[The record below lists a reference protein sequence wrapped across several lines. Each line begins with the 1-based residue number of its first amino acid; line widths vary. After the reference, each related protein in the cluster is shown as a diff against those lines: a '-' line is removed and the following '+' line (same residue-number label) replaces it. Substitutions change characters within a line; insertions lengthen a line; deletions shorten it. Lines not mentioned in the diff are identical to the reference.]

1 MADTEKPV
9 DTPESNNEA
18 EKTEETK
25 KVFKK
30 VPKPDENAFKAKVEE
45 INGEI
50 KKLNDQV
57 AELRKQIDEASNQR
71 SGQQGVLNEA
81 RSLMNQLKA
90 ERQAARDALNAVLD
104 ARNAARAA
112 LDKAVAQNKAM
123 KGEMKYTSLEEI
135 EAAIARLQRQ
145 QNTTSMSLNEEKK
158 LIKEM
163 EALQSSKKLVA
174 QFAEAQAGVS
184 GQREAANSFNAAIAE
199 RQAAVKAAAD
209 RVQEQWQVLE
219 GMSKD
224 TDSVKSAVPALIEQ
238 RNALRKLIDEQYDR
252 LRAARAEHKAAN
264 DEWYGWQREQRRL
277 KAEKRRAEQEAKKA
291 EYEARKAAAEAELA
305 AQVPYEE
312 EMALCDVVAKYLEG
326 LLGPP
331 QPKAGAAAAA
341 AAGPAELEGMRALR
355 RDSLDAGPMLG
366 GGKKG
371 KKGKKR
377 NKDPEKKAAGLTH
390 TVDSLAS
397 FGLLGVDPPATK
409 AAVPAALEAVRA
421 KKLWYSE
428 QPRGAVEAAAAA
440 AAAQEEQGGE
450 AAVAEGADSEAA
462 ASPKGGKKGGGNG
475 KGKKKEAFRMAEDL
489 FPTLPGAKDVAAAS
503 PAALPSGSA
512 AAVALAPRPE
522 RPAAPP
528 ADLGDEEEG
537 AEAGEEEEGED
548 DAGEQA
554 GTEEEEEEEAP
565 ADEEEEES

>member
-252 LRAARAEHKAAN
+252 LRAARAEHKVGVCVCVGGEGGAAAN
-264 DEWYGWQREQRRL
+264 DEWYGWQREQRRV

-305 AQVPYEE
+305 AQVP
-312 EMALCDVVAKYLEG
+312 
-326 LLGPP
+326 
-331 QPKAGAAAAA
+331 
-341 AAGPAELEGMRALR
+341 
-355 RDSLDAGPMLG
+355 
-366 GGKKG
+366 
-371 KKGKKR
+371 
-377 NKDPEKKAAGLTH
+377 H
-390 TVDSLAS
+390 
-397 FGLLGVDPPATK
+397 
-409 AAVPAALEAVRA
+409 
-421 KKLWYSE
+421 
-428 QPRGAVEAAAAA
+428 
-440 AAAQEEQGGE
+440 
-450 AAVAEGADSEAA
+450 
-462 ASPKGGKKGGGNG
+462 
-475 KGKKKEAFRMAEDL
+475 
-489 FPTLPGAKDVAAAS
+489 
-503 PAALPSGSA
+503 
-512 AAVALAPRPE
+512 
-522 RPAAPP
+522 
-528 ADLGDEEEG
+528 EEG
-537 AEAGEEEEGED
+537 R
-548 DAGEQA
+548 
-554 GTEEEEEEEAP
+554 
-565 ADEEEEES
+565 